1 MAAPLFLSKVS
12 IAPDCLGERWVP
24 NDLDELARFVA
35 MVAMGQSSY
44 AGYIVAQLLPAAPL
58 FSDVNLRAEAKILLT
73 KQDIPQ
79 TPRVGYPESQ
89 RDGFIFET
97 ISWLA
102 ARHAYGN
109 LALLKD
115 PHVRATTQ
123 GLDGLMIELSA
134 GNDAINRTT
143 IFEDKCT
150 NDPRSMF
157 TSSVMPG
164 FQDRHGNKRSAE
176 LISCAATLLKTAGV
190 KEPHVSRMASAV
202 TDLARRRYRAAFAVV
217 DDTDVAR
224 QSLFKGFGD
233 LSGLNQDQRLGACF
247 VVSPVMRE
255 WFEHLANIAVTY
267 LDELGADGDV

>member
-1 MAAPLFLSKVS
+1 MSAPLILNTIS
-12 IAPDCLGERWVP
+12 IASDCLGERWVP
-24 NDLDELARFVA
+24 NNLDELARFVA

-44 AGYIVAQLLPAAPL
+44 AGYIVEQLLPAAPL

-73 KQDIPQ
+73 VQKAPQ
-79 TPRVGYPESQ
+79 MPRVGYPVSQ

-102 ARHAYGN
+102 ARHAYGK

-115 PHVRATTQ
+115 PHVRATQQ

-134 GNDAINRTT
+134 GNDTINRTT

-150 NDPRSMF
+150 EDPRSMF

-164 FQDRHGNKRSAE
+164 FHDRHENKRSAE
-176 LISCAATLLKTAGV
+176 LISCAATLIKSAGV
-190 KEPHVSRMASAV
+190 REPHVTTMASAV
-202 TDLARRRYRAAFAVV
+202 TDLAKRRYRAAFAVV

-233 LSGLNQDQRLGACF
+233 LPGLAQDQRLGACF
-247 VVSPVMRE
+247 VVSPGLRE
-255 WFEHLANIAVTY
+255 WFEQLAKIAVAY
-267 LDELGADGDV
+267 LDQLGGCSNV

>member
-1 MAAPLFLSKVS
+1 MSAPLLLSTVP
-12 IAPDCLGERWVP
+12 IASDCLGERWVP

-44 AGYIVAQLLPAAPL
+44 AGYIVDQLLPTAPL
-58 FSDVNLRAEAKILLT
+58 FSDANLRAEAKILLT
-73 KQDIPQ
+73 VQETPQ
-79 TPRVGYPESQ
+79 TPRVGYPQSQ

-102 ARHAYGN
+102 ARHAYGT

-123 GLDGLMIELSA
+123 GLDGLMIELST

-150 NDPRSMF
+150 NDPRGMF

-164 FQDRHGNKRSAE
+164 FHDRHGNKRSAE
-176 LISCAATLLKTAGV
+176 LISCAATLLKTAGI
-190 KEPHVSRMASAV
+190 KEPHVTSMASAV
-202 TDLARRRYRAAFAVV
+202 TDLAKRRYRAAFAVI

-224 QSLFKGFGD
+224 QSLFKGFGA
-233 LSGLNQDQRLGACF
+233 LLGLTPDQRLGACF
-247 VVSPVMRE
+247 VVSPGMRE
-255 WFEHLANIAVTY
+255 WFAQLAEIAVAY
-267 LDELGADGDV
+267 LDELEGNCGV